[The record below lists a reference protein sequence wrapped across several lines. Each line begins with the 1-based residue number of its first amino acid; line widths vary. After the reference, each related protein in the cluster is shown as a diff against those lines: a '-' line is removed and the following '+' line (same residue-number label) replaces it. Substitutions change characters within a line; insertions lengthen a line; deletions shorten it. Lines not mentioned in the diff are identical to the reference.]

1 MTLFLD
7 TSAFIARY
15 FPRDQ
20 YHVPAMRAW
29 ASLAKTRVKLFTTDF
44 VIAETMRAVG
54 YYATAF
60 ETARVWRDLLRV
72 PRLTILHVS
81 ADDQLRAADLL
92 HGDLGPIDC
101 TSFIAMRRQR
111 LKRVFTFD
119 DHFVQAEFEV
129 WPE

>member
-44 VIAETMRAVG
+44 VIAETMRAAASSASCTQAPPAHRRSDMSDLV
-54 YYATAF
+54 AT
-60 ETARVWRDLLRV
+60 TNRSARTRTYGPAYRFAES
-72 PRLTILHVS
+72 LTPELGR
-81 ADDQLRAADLL
+81 QFAALVKSR
-92 HGDLGPIDC
+92 
-101 TSFIAMRRQR
+101 TS
-111 LKRVFTFD
+111 
-119 DHFVQAEFEV
+119 
-129 WPE
+129 